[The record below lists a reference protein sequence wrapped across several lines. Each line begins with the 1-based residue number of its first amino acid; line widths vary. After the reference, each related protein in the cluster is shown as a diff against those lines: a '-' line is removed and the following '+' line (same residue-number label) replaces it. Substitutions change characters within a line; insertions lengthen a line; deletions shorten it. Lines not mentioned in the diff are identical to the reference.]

1 MQFVEIIIAA
11 LILGFALFLITRS
24 LRSKSKGAC
33 ASCSGCQTKCP
44 DEKSDEILLI
54 NNQK

>member
-44 DEKSDEILLI
+44 DEKPDEILLI